1 MKGLPARIARS
12 LPVAVLSGPLPLR
25 YHSAAPQSRLSRLT
39 DSAPYWAY
47 LWPGG
52 AALIAH
58 LAANPELAR
67 GKRVLD
73 LGAGGGLVGIA
84 ALKLGAASVLASDID
99 PVAQQVAQMNASLN
113 DVTLTP
119 CGDLTKG
126 DPPDVDLILV
136 GDLFYAPDLA
146 ARVLPFLQRAAGQ
159 GIMVLV
165 GDIGRA
171 DLPVQAFQ
179 TLAIYPV
186 RDVGDTPATALHQ
199 GRVLLLPAG
208 SGSPST

>member
-1 MKGLPARIARS
+1 LKGLPARIARS

-84 ALKLGAASVLASDID
+84 ALKLGAASVMASDID

-113 DVTLTP
+113 DVTLIP
-119 CGDLTKG
+119 CGDLTEG
-126 DPPDVDLILV
+126 DPPDVDMILV

-146 ARVLPFLQRAAGQ
+146 ARLLPFLQRAAAQ
-159 GIMVLV
+159 GATVLV

-171 DLPVQAFQ
+171 DLPLHVFQ
-179 TLAIYPV
+179 SLATYPV
-186 RDVGDTPATALHQ
+186 RDVGDGPDVAQ
-199 GRVLLLPAG
+199 RPGRVMQIPAG
-208 SGSPST
+208 SGSRGP